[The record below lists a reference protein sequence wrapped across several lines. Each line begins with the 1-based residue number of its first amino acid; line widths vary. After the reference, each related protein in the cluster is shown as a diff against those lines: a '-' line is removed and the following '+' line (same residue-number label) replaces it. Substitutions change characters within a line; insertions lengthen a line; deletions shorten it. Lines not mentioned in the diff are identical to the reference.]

1 MATAQDHTSQTTRLG
16 LQTEAACAGLFRASR
31 GPLQPAS
38 MLGKPGCLH
47 TLPPASRP
55 ERNPTRHAQH
65 PAALPQRA
73 GPAGTEGG
81 RAAHRLSAASSMEP
95 SSSLRSRRP
104 YSWKLLDLM
113 SRASYSP
120 RSELPPSPASAGTEP
135 AGRAWPGLGM
145 LGARAG
151 SLGLGAP
158 GAGTAGLPP
167 AGREA
172 SGWPFIW
179 AQNSAVRWGC
189 DAQCQ
194 VSQCVM
200 EDGELHPAHACAVWA
215 CRVTRGVGA
224 WLTWRRGRA

>member
-31 GPLQPAS
+31 APLQPAS

-120 RSELPPSPASAGTEP
+120 RSRAAPLPRTGRHRAGWAGLAGPGDAGCQGRLPGAGGPWGGHSRAVASWQG
-135 AGRAWPGLGM
+135 GLGM
-145 LGARAG
+145 ALHLGAEQRRQV
-151 SLGLGAP
+151 GL
-158 GAGTAGLPP
+158 
-167 AGREA
+167 
-172 SGWPFIW
+172 
-179 AQNSAVRWGC
+179 
-189 DAQCQ
+189 
-194 VSQCVM
+194 
-200 EDGELHPAHACAVWA
+200 
-215 CRVTRGVGA
+215 
-224 WLTWRRGRA
+224 